1 MIKTENYKTL
11 SNGTKLIRTYSDTG
25 HYIIQ
30 NDTGIEYSEA
40 IDPISMNRTYSESER
55 IIEEIETE

>member
-1 MIKTENYKTL
+1 MIKTEIYKTL

-30 NDTGIEYSEA
+30 NGTGIEYSEA

-55 IIEEIETE
+55 IIEEIKIE